1 MHALK
6 LALRT
11 LLREWRSGEL
21 GVLLLALTTAVAALT
36 GVGFLVGR
44 IDTAVREQ
52 ATQVLAADLR
62 ISSTQP
68 LPDTLFAG
76 AARRGVHAARIE
88 TLLSVVFRGDDS
100 QLANV
105 EAVSDGYPLRGTLL
119 VADQPFATGTA
130 TQAIPGRGEVWPSSK
145 LLATLG
151 GGIGAQLSIGAASL
165 KVTRVLIARPDQGAN
180 LSDLAPSLI
189 MNLEDLP
196 ATQLIQPGSRV
207 SYSGLFAADP
217 AVIAAFRPW
226 LLDNARP
233 SDRLRDVSEASPQLE
248 NAVDRAGRFLTLA
261 SLVSVLLCSIA
272 VAMSARQYVRRH
284 LDAVAL
290 LKTLG
295 ATRGFTLSVSLLQLI
310 TVALLASLAGS
321 VIGFLAQEWLL
332 RAVRDLLGTA
342 ILPPANLAPLGMGVT
357 AALAVLAG
365 FAVPPLLQLARV
377 PPLRVLR
384 RDVGP
389 PPPLVILAFGPA
401 VLVVIGLV
409 GWAVRDIRLALQFLV
424 GLAAFLA
431 VLAGAGFALV
441 TLCGRLRGRVGVA
454 WRYGIANLN
463 RRRADSM
470 VQIAAFG
477 AGLMVLL
484 VLGVV
489 RDDLENDWRR
499 SLPADAPNYFFVNIP
514 PADRNGFTQFL
525 EQRGARLSRVLPMLR
540 GRLTAINGQSVES
553 MRFAAGQGRGFSG
566 REQNVTWASA
576 LGNDNQI
583 VSGEWW
589 PADYH
594 GAPQVSLATEFQES
608 LGVAVGDKVSFDIGG
623 EPFVAT
629 VSSIRKV
636 KWDSFQ
642 PNFFVVF
649 SPGVLDAVAGT
660 FLTSAYFHPTDPHVM
675 AQLARRFPSV
685 SIFNVDDLLAQV
697 RGIIDKAI
705 LAVQSVFAFT
715 LFAGLVVLLAAVQSS
730 REERRFES
738 AMLRTL
744 GASGAIVW
752 QGVMA
757 EFVALGLLAG
767 GLAVA
772 GAALAGAFVAT
783 RVLQVPYAFDPWLP
797 VIGVGGGALLVCISG
812 WLATRSVI
820 SQPPMLTLRGG

>member
-1 MHALK
+1 M
-6 LALRT
+6 
-11 LLREWRSGEL
+11 
-21 GVLLLALTTAVAALT
+21 
-36 GVGFLVGR
+36 
-44 IDTAVREQ
+44 
-52 ATQVLAADLR
+52 
-62 ISSTQP
+62 
-68 LPDTLFAG
+68 
-76 AARRGVHAARIE
+76 
-88 TLLSVVFRGDDS
+88 
-100 QLANV
+100 
-105 EAVSDGYPLRGTLL
+105 
-119 VADQPFATGTA
+119 
-130 TQAIPGRGEVWPSSK
+130 
-145 LLATLG
+145 
-151 GGIGAQLSIGAASL
+151 
-165 KVTRVLIARPDQGAN
+165 
-180 LSDLAPSLI
+180 
-189 MNLEDLP
+189 
-196 ATQLIQPGSRV
+196 
-207 SYSGLFAADP
+207 
-217 AVIAAFRPW
+217 
-226 LLDNARP
+226 LDNARP

-295 ATRGFTLSVSLLQLI
+295 ATRGFTLSVSLLQLVV
-310 TVALLASLAGS
+310 VALLASVAGS

-342 ILPPANLAPLGMGVT
+342 VLPPANLAPLGMGVT

-409 GWAVRDIRLALQFLV
+409 SWAVRDMRLSLQFLV

-514 PADRNGFTQFL
+514 PADRAGFTQFL

-553 MRFAAGQGRGFSG
+553 LRYAAGPGRGFSG
-566 REQNVTWASA
+566 REQNVTWAST
-576 LGNDNQI
+576 LGDDNQNR
-583 VSGEWW
+583 
-589 PADYH
+589 
-594 GAPQVSLATEFQES
+594 
-608 LGVAVGDKVSFDIGG
+608 VGRPV
-623 EPFVAT
+623 
-629 VSSIRKV
+629 
-636 KWDSFQ
+636 
-642 PNFFVVF
+642 
-649 SPGVLDAVAGT
+649 
-660 FLTSAYFHPTDPHVM
+660 
-675 AQLARRFPSV
+675 ARRLS
-685 SIFNVDDLLAQV
+685 
-697 RGIIDKAI
+697 RR
-705 LAVQSVFAFT
+705 T
-715 LFAGLVVLLAAVQSS
+715 AGLTGHGVPGSTGRGRGRQRQL
-730 REERRFES
+730 RHRR
-738 AMLRTL
+738 
-744 GASGAIVW
+744 
-752 QGVMA
+752 
-757 EFVALGLLAG
+757 
-767 GLAVA
+767 
-772 GAALAGAFVAT
+772 
-783 RVLQVPYAFDPWLP
+783 
-797 VIGVGGGALLVCISG
+797 
-812 WLATRSVI
+812 
-820 SQPPMLTLRGG
+820 

>member
-1 MHALK
+1 MHALR

-62 ISSTQP
+62 LSSTQP
-68 LPDTLFAG
+68 LPDNLFTG
-76 AARRGVHAARIE
+76 AARRGVHSARIE

-151 GGIGAQLSIGAASL
+151 GRIGTQLSIGAASL

-180 LSDLAPSLI
+180 LSDLAPSVI
-189 MNLEDLP
+189 MNLKDLP

-217 AVIAAFRPW
+217 AVIEAFRPW

-310 TVALLASLAGS
+310 MVALLASVAGS

-342 ILPPANLAPLGMGVT
+342 VLPPASLAPLGMGVT

-389 PPPLVILAFGPA
+389 PPPLIILAFGPA

-431 VLAGAGFALV
+431 VLAGAGFVLV

-489 RDDLENDWRR
+489 RDDLESDWRR

-514 PADRNGFTQFL
+514 PADRGGFTQFL

-583 VSGEWW
+583 VSGSWW
-589 PADYH
+589 PSDYH

-797 VIGVGGGALLVCISG
+797 MIGIGGGALLVCISG
-812 WLATRSVI
+812 WLATRSVV